1 MFKRL
6 FSILVI
12 ATLLILSCAVQACQS
27 WPSQPVPPSQSESL
41 LPSIADL
48 VAEVKPVVVA
58 IRTEAVA
65 YDLYNRPFI
74 QQGAGSGWII
84 DESGTIVTNSHV
96 VQEAERVTVVLW
108 DNRVFVAESISAD
121 SLTDLAVVKVSA
133 DNLSAAK
140 VSDLSELR
148 VGDWVVAIGNPL
160 GMGISAKEGIVSRLG
175 APISVAEGQI
185 LYGLIET
192 SAAINPGNSGGP
204 LFDMAGEVV
213 GITSAKISRVGVE
226 GMGYAISISSA
237 KPIVDELL
245 TTGYIIRPWLGVESF
260 TVDQGLALRFGLA
273 VNRGA
278 LVTDVAPNSP
288 ASKAAIQQG
297 DIIVGF
303 QDTEIASAQD
313 LRLAELSSQVGEKVM
328 VRLWRGI
335 SEMTVDVIMVESPP
349 PQY

>member
-27 WPSQPVPPSQSESL
+27 RPSQPVPPSQSESL